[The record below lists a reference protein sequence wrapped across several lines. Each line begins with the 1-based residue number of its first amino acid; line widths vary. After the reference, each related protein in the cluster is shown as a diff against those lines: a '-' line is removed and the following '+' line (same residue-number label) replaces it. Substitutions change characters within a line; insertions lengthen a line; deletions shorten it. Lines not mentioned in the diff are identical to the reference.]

1 MALLEPEDPLSGA
14 GEAGLPPQPDGDR
27 PATTQEETLTRDGD
41 LVPEIGAPADSDP
54 RPPEIV
60 AALEVDEPLDPALE
74 ELFRE
79 ANAEAEEDA
88 LVPELPDIPIR
99 ELLNELVSLGRSL
112 GIEPSAHVESANGA
126 EASAEPERPPIPEDR
141 PTTSESGWP
150 PPGFSRRHAL
160 HTMLLSLT
168 LVMAIASLLVGADH
182 IVSGGQN
189 QSPQP
194 RAVATITPGV
204 AVRQVQPGG
213 STPEATPTPAATRQP
228 AYFLYTVQ
236 RGDTLT
242 AIAASFGLSLDHIL
256 WTNPDV
262 IDDPDLL
269 LVGDKLLIPN
279 VAGMIY
285 YVEPGDILSV
295 IGRLLPNRAPDDS
308 GTPSRRPGPP

>member
-1 MALLEPEDPLSGA
+1 MALPEPEDPLSGA

-41 LVPEIGAPADSDP
+41 LTLETDAPADSDP
-54 RPPEIV
+54 RPPEIL
-60 AALEVDEPLDPALE
+60 AALEADEPLDPALE
-74 ELFRE
+74 QLFRE
-79 ANAEAEEDA
+79 ANAEVE
-88 LVPELPDIPIR
+88 DIPIQD
-99 ELLNELVSLGRSL
+99 LLDELVALGRSL
-112 GIEPSAHVESANGA
+112 GIEPSAQAESSNGA
-126 EASAEPERPPIPEDR
+126 QASAEPERPPIPEDR

-168 LVMAIASLLVGADH
+168 LVMAIASVLVGADR

-189 QSPQP
+189 QSPKP
-194 RAVATITPGV
+194 PAVATAPPGV
-204 AVRQVQPGG
+204 AVRQVQPNGPALEPAP
-213 STPEATPTPAATRQP
+213 TATATRQR
-228 AYFLYTVQ
+228 AYFMYTVQ

-242 AIAASFGLSLDHIL
+242 SIAASFGISLEHIL
-256 WTNPDV
+256 WTNPDA

-285 YVEPGDILSV
+285 FIEPGDILSA
-295 IGRLLPNRAPDDS
+295 IGRLLPNPAPDDS